1 MQHQLQLQQRLQ
13 QLNLNQLVLQA
24 EVAQIE
30 PLRYTPAGIPLLS
43 VLLRHVS
50 DQIEAGMKR
59 KVECEVN
66 AVVLGDLALKDL
78 KLGSHIRA
86 TGFLAKRSLKST
98 QLVMHINHIA
108 HM

>member
-1 MQHQLQLQQRLQ
+1 M
-13 QLNLNQLVLQA
+13 NKLVLGGV
-24 EVAQIE
+24 VASIE

-43 VLLRHVS
+43 FVIQHVS

-66 AVVLGDLALKDL
+66 AVAIGNMALKAL
-78 KLGSHIRA
+78 KTGDQIEV

-98 QLVMHINHIA
+98 QLVMHINEISLINNEQN
-108 HM
+108 